1 MDFELLDDITKI
13 SESFISQFVMSW
25 ECFQIK
31 QKDWIDKMDKAG
43 YPIDNRWYNQAY
55 MWDRMDP
62 KFPRV
67 TMQVAMA
74 FLRKH
79 QGNVMFMTEKGEKPY
94 FQGKKS
100 IDYVAKVDAV
110 WLADRIEQE
119 WYSSYDLSSG
129 HSQSTSSVLPD
140 DLYVFDSSMTW
151 CVVFTHEATSEE
163 AESRYCIICQI

>member
-31 QKDWIDKMDKAG
+31 QKDWIDMMDKAG

-62 KFPRV
+62 EFPRV

-100 IDYVAKVDAV
+100 IDYVAKADAA

-119 WYSSYDLSSG
+119 EERHEKDYI
-129 HSQSTSSVLPD
+129 HSID
-140 DLYVFDSSMTW
+140 CF
-151 CVVFTHEATSEE
+151 
-163 AESRYCIICQI
+163 IICFMLFIYGIGRKRF